1 MAEFSDEDKERIVLL
16 LARFKRPA
24 EVVAIFKEEFGIE
37 TDVQQVRTYDPTH
50 PRYEA
55 GEKWRPIFE
64 AARKEYI
71 EDVSKVPVANQAF
84 RLNLLQEGIEAA
96 RKAKNWKLVA
106 ELAEQASKEAGGV
119 FTNVRELGINDN
131 RQRARDMSSED
142 RLAFLAGVLT
152 EALDKRRD
160 AAQPAIAAAGG
171 G

>member
-1 MAEFSDEDKERIVLL
+1 MAEFSETDKERIVIL

-37 TDVQQVRTYDPTH
+37 TDVQQVRIYDPTH
-50 PRYEA
+50 PQFRA

-71 EDVSKVPVANQAF
+71 EDVSKVPVANQAY

-96 RKAKNWKLVA
+96 KKAKNWKLVA
-106 ELAEQASKEAGGV
+106 ELSEQASKEAGGV
-119 FTNVRELGINDN
+119 FTNVRDLNVNDS
-131 RQRARDMSSED
+131 RQRARDMTHED
-142 RLAFLAGVLT
+142 RLAYLASVLT
-152 EALDKRRD
+152 EALDKRRSE
-160 AAQPAIAAAGG
+160 AQPAIAAGG